1 MCKTDVYKAKCPKC
15 KGAWQVK
22 ETVHPMCKEAAKA
35 KPPQRVTV
43 LYRFAG
49 GSVCANEDVHSSP
62 VVSHDV
68 HAASRVAD
76 RALISWP
83 VFSGLGNDDER
94 EKKYL
99 PLPTARAGTLNG
111 QRATD
116 ESKEAAKRE
125 QVQSASRTCPL
136 PVTACQSPVLR
147 SSLSC
152 RAPDGAQSAEGA
164 GLRLGWISPPVNLV
178 RALQVD
184 ALSKCYATD
193 SCPSVTVVTPVA
205 AAAAAA
211 ARRGTDGPL
220 VEPAGP

>member
-35 KPPQRVTV
+35 KPPQR
-43 LYRFAG
+43 G

-125 QVQSASRTCPL
+125 QVQSASNMPPPCNGLSKSRLAQL
-136 PVTACQSPVLR
+136 PVMPGTGR
-147 SSLSC
+147 STVG
-152 RAPDGAQSAEGA
+152 RGRWAAA
-164 GLRLGWISPPVNLV
+164 GLDLTARQLG
-178 RALQVD
+178 
-184 ALSKCYATD
+184 
-193 SCPSVTVVTPVA
+193 SCT
-205 AAAAAA
+205 
-211 ARRGTDGPL
+211 
-220 VEPAGP
+220 AG